1 MLASN
6 KRRRSSEEWRAVFAR
21 QASSGISVQAFC
33 ARESINTSSFYRWR
47 GLSVDTQIP
56 GECGVTGAEVVRVQS
71 PPRTHAEFVDLGQL
85 HSQRASVAGEGSVQH
100 RHAPHPCGLELR
112 LDLGDGVLLTLVR
125 G

>member
-21 QASSGISVQAFC
+21 QASSGLSVQAFC

-47 GLSVDTQIP
+47 GLCVDTPVP
-56 GECGVTGAEVVRVQS
+56 GECGVTGAEMVRVQ
-71 PPRTHAEFVDLGQL
+71 PPLRTHAEFVDLGSL
-85 HSQRASVAGEGSVQH
+85 GTRRS
-100 RHAPHPCGLELR
+100 LELR